1 MNTKDTTLNNNHY
14 SKVPLDGN
22 RACELSAANLGGSFS
37 FPCGGGWEG
46 ASLVILDADTLGT
59 TVNLDR
65 FSDFGALRIFPQTAK
80 HERLAHI
87 GNAQIIITNKVIID
101 KEIIDACEQL
111 QLVCLTATG
120 MNNVDVEYAK
130 CKGIAVKNVA
140 GYSTHSVAQ
149 HTFAM
154 LLSLMHHIEYYSNYV
169 ASKTYSQQNLFTHIQ
184 HGYPELCGKTWG
196 IIGLGAIGRAVAK
209 IAEAFGCKVCYYST
223 SGKNATSDYEQK
235 SLNDL
240 LSLSDIVSIHAP
252 LNEQTQ
258 GLIGAKELQQMK
270 SSAYL
275 INVGRGGIVNESD
288 LAQALR
294 TGKIAGACLDVMQQE
309 PLPENSP
316 LLADDLREKLLITPH
331 IAWISNEALETLM
344 NRVYEYI
351 VEFKNSKIS
360 AEYPTIDIQAK
371 GFPADWE
378 NEPNRR

>member
-1 MNTKDTTLNNNHY
+1 MNTTVNQ
-14 SKVPLDGN
+14 
-22 RACELSAANLGGSFS
+22 CSAFS
-37 FPCGGGWEG
+37 SPCGGGWEG
-46 ASLVILDADTLGT
+46 ASLVILDADTLGAN
-59 TVNLDR
+59 VNLNR
-65 FSDFGALRIFPQTAK
+65 FSDFGAVRIFAQTAK

-130 CKGIAVKNVA
+130 RKGIAVKNVA

-149 HTFAM
+149 HTFAL

-184 HGYPELCGKTWG
+184 QGYSELYGKTWG

-240 LSLSDIVSIHAP
+240 LASSDIVSIHAP
-252 LNEQTQ
+252 LNEQTL

-275 INVGRGGIVNESD
+275 INVGRGGIVNEPD

-294 TGKIAGACLDVMQQE
+294 CNEIAGACLDVMQQE

-316 LLADDLREKLLITPH
+316 LLADDLRAKLLITPH

-344 NRVYEYI
+344 NRVYEHI
-351 VEFKNSKIS
+351 CEFLDACVAAGAKLISQSKS
-360 AEYPTIDIQAK
+360 ADDYPYDREEVANLLRIRRNMTEGNTKEVDINN
-371 GFPADWE
+371 FW
-378 NEPNRR
+378 N